1 MSTDRKTY
9 VTPKVEALGT
19 PAEIV
24 QISKALPNVDEQ
36 GFTFVQP
43 FPGEFEQGS

>member
-9 VTPKVEALGT
+9 VPPELEALGT

-24 QISKALPNVDEQ
+24 QVIKILPEADGQ
-36 GFTFVQP
+36 GFTQVGTVP
-43 FPGEFEQGS
+43 AESAS

>member
-9 VTPKVEALGT
+9 VPPELEALGT

-24 QISKALPNVDEQ
+24 QVSKKLPNTDAL
-36 GFTFVQP
+36 GGSNPQP
-43 FPGEFEQGS
+43 FPGEFS

>member
-9 VTPKVEALGT
+9 VPPELEALGT

-24 QISKALPNVDEQ
+24 QVSKTLPATDVLN
-36 GFTFVQP
+36 GSNPQP
-43 FPGEFEQGS
+43 FPGEFS